1 MEPSSHLLRDLRS
14 VHVGAYGIESNTRL
28 RIPHFGLKER
38 GDESSRYFT
47 KCFTLLFLAN
57 EFDSCCDVG
66 EVTFQGSLQ
75 KRALVWEVL
84 I

>member
-1 MEPSSHLLRDLRS
+1 LRDLRS
-14 VHVGAYGIESNTRL
+14 VHVGAYGIESNARL

-38 GDESSRYFT
+38 GAGSSHHFT
-47 KCFTLLFLAN
+47 KWFTPLFLAN
-57 EFDSCCDVG
+57 EFDSFRDVG
-66 EVTFQGSLQ
+66 EVRIQASLQ